1 MNEFSDLKFSGSKEW
16 SEASIAL
23 FHGCII
29 DDGMGNDNL
38 NLLVI
43 PMNLVKCCANIK
55 GCNGHHSL

>member
-1 MNEFSDLKFSGSKEW
+1 MNKFSDLKFSGSKEW
-16 SEASIAL
+16 SEASITL

-43 PMNLVKCCANIK
+43 PQYERNPDES
-55 GCNGHHSL
+55 G